1 MPWNVY
7 YLPKPRGERWLCNPT
22 RKRRAP
28 RCSAL
33 AGTNI
38 KWQLLRTIRPDE
50 RYEEQKKTRRSRT
63 CLEWQ
68 PNARCIYLGRYP
80 WACSKVLCTHLGH
93 GGPKN
98 ESHCMIKFCI
108 SFVSQH
114 HGDSGSIWAELNSSS
129 FYCSDRVKVGYQLS
143 VSRNHSY
150 HSKIG
155 LMA

>member
-1 MPWNVY
+1 MRDTSAILELMPYSIILTLTLSSEHIIIISLKNVAFIT
-7 YLPKPRGERWLCNPT
+7 PPRGASYTYTYTYRLV
-22 RKRRAP
+22 A
-28 RCSAL
+28 
-33 AGTNI
+33 
-38 KWQLLRTIRPDE
+38 
-50 RYEEQKKTRRSRT
+50 
-63 CLEWQ
+63 
-68 PNARCIYLGRYP
+68 
-80 WACSKVLCTHLGH
+80 KVLCTHLGH